1 MEASRAS
8 KSDSPLPSTETN
20 GTAAIKTE
28 VSAGPSNAALNA
40 ASNGAPPVTREQLQA
55 MRDIL
60 EKVYAARDEDGLDV
74 SKVFH
79 RKPNKR
85 SVPDYYDVIKEPVA
99 LSTIKAKLNV
109 SKDYKAFSEY
119 VRHFALIFHN
129 AQVYNRPEAR
139 AYQDALTLKSLVQSE
154 LGKLV
159 EQGTVSAEVATF
171 PDLGEIPIASPRAI
185 EEEDEEDEEDEE
197 EDDDEE
203 ADDSDEDGRRR
214 KKRRGP
220 RSTAAIAKREGGGS
234 KDDGGQ
240 KGNDAESRKKR
251 GRPPRVDTPMELRIK
266 AVLRG
271 VRKFKNTEGQ
281 MKCIHFERLPD
292 KSTMPEYF
300 EEIKVPMATE
310 VIKKKLKR
318 KKYQSV
324 DQFMKDMDIMF
335 ENAKKYNTDESQI
348 YKDAVDLQTEARI
361 IAEQEK
367 KKPDS
372 EYVMEDGRL
381 PLPNG
386 ILHNGELWRV
396 GDWVQ
401 IQNQNDLTKPI
412 VAQIYRTWQDA
423 DGQNWVNACWYYR
436 PEQTVHRYERH
447 FFENEV
453 VKTGQY
459 RDHNI
464 DEVIDRCFVMFVT
477 RYNKG
482 RPRGFPANKEVY
494 VCEARYNEEKHKL
507 NKIKTWASCVPDEVR
522 DKDYEMDLFD
532 APKKMKKIPS
542 PIKHLLK
549 DDAKEDDELPK
560 PTWGVPNAPPIVGAV
575 HTRPREPNDSPP
587 PEPTPSPPPQPPP
600 PPPRQVS
607 NLSNHTPSQY
617 RNDSQGD
624 GPTGT
629 PTQASMA
636 LTTPAE
642 GNNAQTAYSQQY
654 IQQYHKHSASPAPAL
669 QAAYP
674 PKTGSYA
681 AQPPQASYAPPQQP
695 AHFNNYATPQS
706 TYGYQQPAARG
717 TVQTGKSYNP
727 PKQPEVYHLSDSANA
742 SIPEDIREQFHRDE
756 HGRILFYTTPP
767 LVTEASV
774 PKNGQA
780 LGHTVKYLA
789 EKARRGELVND
800 KGEPLR
806 HSAKYIEEKARRA
819 EVRTKKRK
827 HEEMTTADHDSV
839 FLKPRLAR
847 QEIVADPEAAMTRIF
862 MRLGEIGT
870 GTWDKEL
877 QYANEMLYKQACGE
891 SWEAQLEHDQERFRL
906 LQLQEF
912 DRQEQIAK
920 NRKER
925 EERKKISLK
934 STGPFLDDIDP
945 RY

>member
-1 MEASRAS
+1 MATERTSR
-8 KSDSPLPSTETN
+8 SDSPIPSTETD
-20 GTAAIKTE
+20 GAAIKTE
-28 VSAGPSNAALNA
+28 MPAG
-40 ASNGAPPVTREQLQA
+40 ASNGAPPVTKEQLQA
-55 MRDIL
+55 MRDVL
-60 EKVYAARDEDGLDV
+60 ERVYATRDEDDLDV

-85 SVPDYYDVIKEPVA
+85 SVPDYYEVIKEPVA

-109 SKDYKAFSEY
+109 SKDYKDFSEF

-154 LGKLV
+154 LAKLV
-159 EQGTVSAEVATF
+159 EKGIVSEEATTF
-171 PDLGEIPIASPRAI
+171 PDLGEIPVASPRAVEEEE
-185 EEEDEEDEEDEE
+185 EEEDEEDEED
-197 EDDDEE
+197 DDDEE
-203 ADDSDEDGRRR
+203 ADDSDDDGRRR

-220 RSTAAIAKREGGGS
+220 RSTATTAKRERGGS

-271 VRKFKNTEGQ
+271 VRKFKNVVGQ
-281 MKCIHFERLPD
+281 MKCIHFEKLPD
-292 KSTMPEYF
+292 KGAMPEYF

-348 YKDAVDLQTEARI
+348 YKDAVDLQVEARV

-412 VAQIYRTWQDA
+412 VAQVYRTWQDSE
-423 DGQNWVNACWYYR
+423 GQSWVNACWYYR
-436 PEQTVHRYERH
+436 PEQTVHRYDRH

-459 RDHNI
+459 RDHHI

-482 RPRGFPANKEVY
+482 RPRGFPADKEVY
-494 VCEARYNEEKHKL
+494 VCEARYNEEKHRL

-532 APKKMKKIPS
+532 APKKMKKVPS

-560 PTWGVPNAPPIVGAV
+560 PTWGVPNAPPIVGEV

-607 NLSNHTPSQY
+607 NLSNHTPSHY
-617 RNDSQGD
+617 RSDSQLD
-624 GPTGT
+624 GAMET
-629 PTQASMA
+629 PTHAPMA
-636 LTTPAE
+636 LTTPVH

-654 IQQYHKHSASPAPAL
+654 IQQYHKQSASPAPAFH
-669 QAAYP
+669 ATYP
-674 PKTGSYA
+674 QQSGSYA
-681 AQPPQASYAPPQQP
+681 AQPPQASFAPQQP
-695 AHFNNYATPQS
+695 AQLNNYATPQS
-706 TYGYQQPAARG
+706 TYGYQQSASRVTASA
-717 TVQTGKSYNP
+717 GKSYNP
-727 PKQPEVYHLSDSANA
+727 PKHPEVYHLSNSANA
-742 SIPEDIREQFHRDE
+742 SIPEDIQEQFHRDE
-756 HGRILFYTTPP
+756 HGRVLFYTTPP
-767 LVTEASV
+767 LVTEASI
-774 PKNGQA
+774 PRRNPA
-780 LGHTVKYLA
+780 FGHTVKYLA

-806 HSAKYIEEKARRA
+806 HSARYIEEKAKRA
-819 EVRTKKRK
+819 GVQNKKRK
-827 HEEMTTADHDSV
+827 HDELAPVEDDSV
-839 FLKPRLAR
+839 FLKPRLTPA
-847 QEIVADPEAAMTRIF
+847 EIIADPDAAMTRIF
-862 MRLGEIGT
+862 TRFGEIGT
-870 GTWDKEL
+870 GRWNKEL
-877 QYANEMLYKQACGE
+877 QHANEMLYKQDRGE
-891 SWEAQLEHDQERFRL
+891 NWEAYFKHDQERYRL
-906 LQLQEF
+906 LQLQEYEKQ
-912 DRQEQIAK
+912 DQIAE
-920 NRKER
+920 NRKKR